1 MITHPPA
8 PHRSL
13 LPDPRPTIPAPR
25 SGFALLAV
33 LVFVFLLSMVSA
45 SLLFQAT
52 ADEAASHA
60 SADSEQAWATVLSG
74 IHEVLRVVPTAGGP
88 ELDWQDNPERFKHQ
102 LVHDDGAQ
110 QWFFSV
116 LAPAPPDSLAP
127 VRFGLCDEASLPQG
141 PGDTSTTL
149 GAVAAAAFVAPDPH
163 PDPDLTLAR
172 RPRCRID
179 DPASPLPPD
188 SLPEGFTNY
197 IAALRASR
205 TLLSHPAA
213 VLDASLTVKDAQ
225 GSDVTVPSGIT
236 TENLGVVLDLF
247 TSRPAGSH
255 PSLVNVNTASA
266 VALSQVP
273 GIDLPLAESIVS
285 TRTAIAPDR
294 RRTLAWLVQEGTVQP
309 DAFKAI
315 APHLTAR
322 SYHFQCRVAAY
333 ALPSGQFRVFEVH
346 IDASAENPKITR
358 LRDVSRHGF
367 PIDFKL
373 LVNEPEAPQASAPR
387 RAIPASPRHHERR
400 HG

>member
-8 PHRSL
+8 AHRSL
-13 LPDPRPTIPAPR
+13 LAARR
-25 SGFALLAV
+25 SAFALLAV

-60 SADSEQAWATVLSG
+60 SAASEQAWATALSG
-74 IHEVLRVVPTAGGP
+74 IHEVLRVAPTAGGP
-88 ELDWQDNPERFKHQ
+88 EPDWQDNPERFKHQ

-127 VRFGLCDEASLPQG
+127 VRFGLCDDASLAQK
-141 PGDTSTTL
+141 PGDASTTL
-149 GAVAAAAFVAPDPH
+149 GAAMAAAFVPPDPH

-197 IAALRASR
+197 VAALRASR

-225 GSDVTVPSGIT
+225 GSDVTVPSGINA
-236 TENLGVVLDLF
+236 ENLALVLDLF
-247 TSRPAGSH
+247 TSRPVGSQ

-309 DAFKAI
+309 DVFKAI

-333 ALPSGQFRVFEVH
+333 ALPSGQFRVFELH
-346 IDASAENPKITR
+346 IDASGNTPKITR

-373 LVNEPEAPQASAPR
+373 LVNESESAAPQASAPTRAVPAPPR
-387 RAIPASPRHHERR
+387 RPEPRH
-400 HG
+400 G

>member
-1 MITHPPA
+1 MTTPSIT
-8 PHRSL
+8 
-13 LPDPRPTIPAPR
+13 PRR
-25 SGFALLAV
+25 HGFALLAV

-60 SADSEQAWATVLSG
+60 SANSEQAWATALSG
-74 IHEVLRVVPTAGGP
+74 VHEILRIAPSAGGP
-88 ELDWQDNPERFKHQ
+88 ELDWQDNPDRFKHQ
-102 LVHDDGAQ
+102 LVHDDGGE

-127 VRFGLCDEASLPQG
+127 VRFGLCDDASLPQRA
-141 PGDTSTTL
+141 GDTPPTPGNTQP
-149 GAVAAAAFVAPDPH
+149 APFVPPDPH

-172 RPRCRID
+172 KPRCRID
-179 DPASPLPPD
+179 DPTSPLPSEP
-188 SLPEGFTNY
+188 LPEGFTNY
-197 IAALRASR
+197 VAALRQSR

-213 VLDASLTVKDAQ
+213 VLEASATTKDAN
-225 GSDVTVPSGIT
+225 GADAVVPSGIT
-236 TENLGVVLDLF
+236 LENLGVVLDLF
-247 TSRPAGSH
+247 TSRRPGTQ
-255 PSLVNVNTASA
+255 PSLLNVNTASA

-294 RRTLAWLVQEGTVQP
+294 RRTLAWLVQEGTVSP

-315 APHLTAR
+315 APHLCAR

-333 ALPSGQFRVFEVH
+333 ALPSGQFRVFELHV
-346 IDASAENPKITR
+346 DATGDTPRVTR

-373 LVNEPEAPQASAPR
+373 LVNEPEAPQAHAPR
-387 RAIPASPRHHERR
+387 HAAPGTPRPQERR

>member
-8 PHRSL
+8 PCRSL
-13 LPDPRPTIPAPR
+13 LAARR
-25 SGFALLAV
+25 SAFALLAV

-60 SADSEQAWATVLSG
+60 SADSEQAWSTVLSG

-127 VRFGLCDEASLPQG
+127 VRFGLCDDASLAQK
-141 PGDTSTTL
+141 PGDASTTL
-149 GAVAAAAFVAPDPH
+149 GAAMAAAFVPPDPH

-179 DPASPLPPD
+179 DPASPLPAD

-197 IAALRASR
+197 VAALRASR

-213 VLDASLTVKDAQ
+213 VLDASLTVKDTQ
-225 GSDVTVPSGIT
+225 GSDVTVPSGINA
-236 TENLGVVLDLF
+236 ENLALVLDLF
-247 TSRPAGSH
+247 TSRPVGSQ
-255 PSLVNVNTASA
+255 PSLLNVNTASA

-309 DAFKAI
+309 DVFKAI

-333 ALPSGQFRVFEVH
+333 ALPSGQFRVFELH
-346 IDASAENPKITR
+346 IDASSNTPKITR

-387 RAIPASPRHHERR
+387 RAVPASPRHHDRR

>member
-1 MITHPPA
+1 MTTRPPN
-8 PHRSL
+8 
-13 LPDPRPTIPAPR
+13 PRRP
-25 SGFALLAV
+25 GFALLAV

-74 IHEVLRVVPTAGGP
+74 IHEVLRTCPTAGGP
-88 ELDWQDNPERFKHQ
+88 EPDWQDNPARFKHQ

-127 VRFGLCDEASLPQG
+127 VRFGLCDEASLPQKAG
-141 PGDTSTTL
+141 ESSTSPG
-149 GAVAAAAFVAPDPH
+149 AIAATPFVPPDPH
-163 PDPDLTLAR
+163 PDPDLTLAG
-172 RPRCRID
+172 RPRCRLD
-179 DPASPLPPD
+179 DPASPLPSDP
-188 SLPEGFTNY
+188 LPEGFTNY
-197 IAALRASR
+197 IGAVRGSR

-213 VLDASLTVKDAQ
+213 VLEASITVPDATGAQ
-225 GSDVTVPSGIT
+225 VVVPSGIT
-236 TENLGVVLDLF
+236 SENLGVVLDLF
-247 TSRPAGSH
+247 TTRPAGSA

-294 RRTLAWLVQEGTVQP
+294 RRTLAWLVQEGTMPADV
-309 DAFKAI
+309 FKAI
-315 APHLTAR
+315 APHVCAR

-333 ALPSGQFRVFEVH
+333 ALPSGQFRVFELH
-346 IDASAENPKITR
+346 IDATAEAPKITR

-373 LVNEPEAPQASAPR
+373 LVNETEAPQASAPR
-387 RAIPASPRHHERR
+387 RANPAPPRHQER